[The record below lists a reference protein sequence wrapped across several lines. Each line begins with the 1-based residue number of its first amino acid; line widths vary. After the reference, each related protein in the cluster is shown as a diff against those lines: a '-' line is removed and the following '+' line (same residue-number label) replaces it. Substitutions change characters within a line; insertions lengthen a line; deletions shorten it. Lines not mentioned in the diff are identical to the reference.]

1 VVVSEYVRRLR
12 ACVGHDLLLLPSVS
26 LLVLDG
32 PRLLLVRHAG
42 LGDDWGLVGG
52 AIEVGESPAEAA
64 VREAREEIGV
74 DVELTRLVD
83 VLAGPDYEV
92 TYPNGDRVA
101 YVATVYTARIPTGAP
116 VADGAELSDAAW
128 FDLAGVGRLPLSRFT
143 RALLTA
149 TGQLDRTAWSR
160 RGAGDSPAA
169 AVQP

>member
-1 VVVSEYVRRLR
+1 VAVSEYVRRPR
-12 ACVGHDLLLLPSVS
+12 ARVGHDLLLLPSVS

-74 DVELTRLVD
+74 DVELTRL
-83 VLAGPDYEV
+83 
-92 TYPNGDRVA
+92 
-101 YVATVYTARIPTGAP
+101 
-116 VADGAELSDAAW
+116 AD
-128 FDLAGVGRLPLSRFT
+128 VGRRPLDRFT

-149 TGQLDRTAWSR
+149 TGQLDRSVPRTARSR
-160 RGAGDSPAA
+160 RGACDSAA
-169 AVQP
+169 DAVRP